1 MLKARNKKHQAN
13 KPEKKQENLIGK
25 FKLNEQADVH
35 VLLNVH
41 WTLSTQDLHVL
52 PSSDYTLVTTSRI
65 LPTWDGNPIRS
76 RYEKANNLSLPYSRG
91 SRMNSHILGVI
102 SPTDIH
108 NVYFVSYKPLN
119 GNVKNVRSIILDAEY

>member
-1 MLKARNKKHQAN
+1 M
-13 KPEKKQENLIGK
+13 GK

-52 PSSDYTLVTTSRI
+52 PTSHYTLVTISQI

-76 RYEKANNLSLPYSRG
+76 IYEKPIIFPSPIQEAAD
-91 SRMNSHILGVI
+91 MNSHILGVI
-102 SPTDIH
+102 SPKDIH
-108 NVYFVSYKPLN
+108 DVYILSYKPLN
-119 GNVKNVRSIILDAEY
+119 GDVKNVMSIILDAEH